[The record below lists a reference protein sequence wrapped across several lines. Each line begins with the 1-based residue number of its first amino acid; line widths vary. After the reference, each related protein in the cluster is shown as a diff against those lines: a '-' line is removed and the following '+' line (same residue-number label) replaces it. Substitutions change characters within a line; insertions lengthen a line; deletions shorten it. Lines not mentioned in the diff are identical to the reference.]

1 MKRHFLLSTGDRI
14 VTIVEG
20 FGLVIILAATLV
32 AGGQHIADM
41 WYARNVS
48 IMDLLLLFIYLEVIT
63 MVGIYWRSGKLPV
76 RMPIYIA
83 IVSLAR
89 FLMLDSKEL
98 NGLEMLSLAGAI
110 LLLALSVLVVRFG
123 HVRFPYEY
131 PEGSHEDRPPKR
143 GGPGLS

>member
-1 MKRHFLLSTGDRI
+1 MKRNIVLKTGDRI
-14 VTIVEG
+14 VTAVEAI
-20 FGLVIILAATLV
+20 GLVIILIATLV
-32 AGGQHIADM
+32 AGGQHITDM
-41 WYARNVS
+41 WATRHVS

-98 NGLEMLSLAGAI
+98 DGIQMLSLAGAI

-131 PEGSHEDRPPKR
+131 PEGSHEDRTPKR
-143 GGPGLS
+143 GQSGLS